1 MKRLLVFLCAM
12 IFVFGV
18 IGSANAIILDFDSLP
33 LGNIDGV
40 NLGGVTITTVDGSTI
55 VESNGGVGYM
65 SALNAITN
73 SGWVVHNDL
82 VLTFDSLVSS
92 VTLTGGDSGGDSDQ
106 FTLEAYDSVYNLL
119 GTYTTPIF
127 GGNPYISGVGPM
139 QDFYTA
145 NISFAGTKYVHVT
158 DVMVNG
164 IGIDDLEFDGAAV
177 PIPSAILLLGSGLF
191 GLAGF
196 RRKFRKK

>member
-18 IGSANAIILDFDSLP
+18 IGSANAIILDFDSLS

-40 NLGGVTITTVDGSTI
+40 NLGGVTITTSDGSTEVI
-55 VESNGGVGYM
+55 SNGGVGYM
-65 SALNAITN
+65 SAPNAISN
-73 SGWVVHNDL
+73 LGWVTNNDL
-82 VLTFDSLVSS
+82 ILTFDALVSS
-92 VTLTGGDSGGDSDQ
+92 VTLTGGDRGGDDDQ
-106 FTLEAYDSVYNLL
+106 FTLEAYDSSYNLL
-119 GTYTTPIF
+119 GFYTTPIF
-127 GGNPYISGVGPM
+127 GGNIAGGPFM

-145 NISFAGTKYVHVT
+145 NISFAGIKYVHVA
-158 DVMVNG
+158 DAQWAG